1 MLILIANLVQ
11 SIEPNMIQQLWNQY
25 GIAGLLFG
33 LLLALLIRQS
43 KKSDK
48 RIADLETQQ
57 QETHSQNLQNH
68 KEMIEQYI
76 TLVREKNGVLAKLT
90 ACLDGIK
97 DTLDRIERKQE
108 DKN

>member
-1 MLILIANLVQ
+1 LT
-11 SIEPNMIQQLWNQY
+11 
-25 GIAGLLFG
+25 
-33 LLLALLIRQS
+33 LLIRQS

-57 QETHSQNLQNH
+57 QQAHGENLQNH

-76 TLVREKNGVLAKLT
+76 TLVREKNGVLSKLT

-97 DTLDRIERKQE
+97 DALDRIERKQE
-108 DKN
+108 DKD